1 MVPGVH
7 CEIVELLVDSR
18 PRPAA
23 LNMALDEV
31 LLREARRPVLRVYG
45 WERPAVSYGY
55 FEPWEPVAVAHPGR
69 ERVRRWT
76 GGGVVLHGEDWT
88 YSFIVP
94 RCDALAAVRPPEIY
108 CRVHKALA
116 RVLREWD
123 DADYENEVTV
133 TTETA
138 EKSSQ
143 SCFENPV
150 AYDVMIGGRKIAG
163 AAQRRSRFGLLHQ
176 GSLQGVAVPDDLAGR
191 LAYALARECVPGIV
205 GSETLEQAERL
216 ACEKYA
222 TEAWCN
228 RV

>member
-1 MVPGVH
+1 MVAAVH
-7 CEIVELLVDSR
+7 CEIVELLVDSQ
-18 PRPAA
+18 PRSAA
-23 LNMALDEV
+23 MNMALDEV
-31 LLREARRPVLRVYG
+31 LLREARRPLLRVYG
-45 WERPAVSYGY
+45 WVRPAVSYGY

-88 YSFIVP
+88 YSFIIP
-94 RCDALAAVRPPEIY
+94 RCDGLAAARPPEIY
-108 CRVHKALA
+108 GWVHRALA

-123 DADYENEVTV
+123 EADYGEEVTV

-138 EKSSQ
+138 EKASQ
-143 SCFENPV
+143 ACFENPV
-150 AYDVMIGGRKIAG
+150 AHDVMIGGRKIAG

-176 GSLQGVAVPDDLAGR
+176 GSLQGVSVPEDLAGR
-191 LAYALARECVPGIV
+191 LAYALGRECVPGIV
-205 GSETLEQAERL
+205 NGEMLEQAEGL
-216 ACEKYA
+216 ANGKYA